1 MPAIGAE
8 GLARAE
14 MPAAESK
21 PLLMAVTGLIHASD
35 LEGQL
40 RPGEPC
46 RPNMP
51 HQRLSRS
58 TMCRTSYLTQWTD

>member
-1 MPAIGAE
+1 MPAIGAD

-21 PLLMAVTGLIHASD
+21 PLLMAVTGLIQISD

-40 RPGEPC
+40 RPWEPC

-51 HQRLSRS
+51 HHRLSRS
-58 TMCRTSYLTQWTD
+58 TVCRASYLTQWTN